1 MAGRLGGWAVT
12 VACFVL
18 RKYIREHA
26 STASAKAAV
35 AKQMAEPWRKCNI
48 NRAKTRRWPVPHL
61 KIEKENTRLGKV
73 RRHRI
78 NATVSFEII
87 GIQKLPRPYLRVIST
102 VITGK
107 RRECRGFRVE
117 KMVPLRQHARTE
129 LMPKLGPPP

>member
-18 RKYIREHA
+18 PKYIREHA

-78 NATVSFEII
+78 KCNRLLRNHRYTKITPSVFESNIHSNY
-87 GIQKLPRPYLRVIST
+87 R
-102 VITGK
+102 
-107 RRECRGFRVE
+107 
-117 KMVPLRQHARTE
+117 
-129 LMPKLGPPP
+129 